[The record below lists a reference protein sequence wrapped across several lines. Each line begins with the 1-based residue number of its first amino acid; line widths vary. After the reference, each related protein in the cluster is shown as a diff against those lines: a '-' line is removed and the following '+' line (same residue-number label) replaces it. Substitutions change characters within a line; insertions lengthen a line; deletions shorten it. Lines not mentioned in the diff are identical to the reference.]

1 MQEPSDVTMP
11 MQQTLE
17 PVPLSPDPV
26 LEEETHSKYLESMDG
41 GASSFLRDQFLPFG
55 VFKNSQSLDGTT
67 DTLYDAPE
75 SISSESFVK
84 NQFSPFGL
92 SKGKQSSDG
101 TTGTLYDP
109 PESIS
114 TEQDHSD

>member
-1 MQEPSDVTMP
+1 MQEPSDITMP

-17 PVPLSPDPV
+17 PMPVSPDPV
-26 LEEETHSKYLESMDG
+26 IEEETHSKYLESMDG
-41 GASSFLRDQFLPFG
+41 GASSFLKDQFLPFG

-75 SISSESFVK
+75 SISPESFVK
-84 NQFSPFGL
+84 NQFSPFGM

-109 PESIS
+109 PGITSSEM
-114 TEQDHSD
+114 DNSD